1 MFTKGDNIYE
11 GLELGDND
19 NGNTQTN
26 DQNVNDTYEDIK
38 PVIEE
43 EPKPES
49 SDTVKG
55 EVRQLLLLPFFICR

>member
-1 MFTKGDNIYE
+1 MGDNH
-11 GLELGDND
+11 ND
-19 NGNTQTN
+19 NTQTN
-26 DQNVNDTYEDIK
+26 DQNVNDNFEDIK